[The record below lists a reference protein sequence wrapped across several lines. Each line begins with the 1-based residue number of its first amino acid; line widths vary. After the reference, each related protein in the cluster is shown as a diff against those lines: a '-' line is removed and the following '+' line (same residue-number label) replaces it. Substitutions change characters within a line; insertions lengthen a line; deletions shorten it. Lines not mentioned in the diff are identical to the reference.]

1 MKIKKAMIT
10 TKKKTN
16 PNKIPYQ
23 QIHIKKNVYILS
35 DRIVKHMEG
44 WKLKNS
50 SVNSHNVYG
59 RSFLGAKVKC
69 MKDSVKP
76 CTRENNQEYV
86 ILHVWIKELNCKLPP
101 ERIAKSEIDIGKN
114 IQTNHRTVNTSGIV
128 PRRDN
133 FNNKMTAAN
142 KKPSKMCKKQKQL
155 FVDHTNINPKT
166 HLNRSKLHLNHSGY
180 EKLVKDFVSFIR
192 SNYA

>member
-35 DRIVKHMEG
+35 DSIVKHMEG

-76 CTRENNQEYV
+76 SIRENNQ
-86 ILHVWIKELNCKLPP
+86 
-101 ERIAKSEIDIGKN
+101 
-114 IQTNHRTVNTSGIV
+114 
-128 PRRDN
+128 
-133 FNNKMTAAN
+133 
-142 KKPSKMCKKQKQL
+142 
-155 FVDHTNINPKT
+155 
-166 HLNRSKLHLNHSGY
+166 
-180 EKLVKDFVSFIR
+180 
-192 SNYA
+192 

>member
-1 MKIKKAMIT
+1 
-10 TKKKTN
+10 
-16 PNKIPYQ
+16 
-23 QIHIKKNVYILS
+23 
-35 DRIVKHMEG
+35 MEG

-76 CTRENNQEYV
+76 SIRENNQQYV
-86 ILHVWIKELNCKLPP
+86 ILHVWINELNCKLTP
-101 ERIAKSEIDIGKN
+101 ERIAKSEIDISKN

-128 PRRDN
+128 PRSDN

-142 KKPSKMCKKQKQL
+142 KKSSKMCKNEKQL
-155 FVDHTNINPKT
+155 FVDHTKINPKT
-166 HLNRSKLHLNHSGY
+166 HLKRNKLHLNRSGY
-180 EKLVKDFVSFIR
+180 EKLGKNFVSFIR